1 VRRLLLAT
9 RNQGKLREMRELLG
23 GLDMRLE
30 TLAIHP
36 EVGEVEETGDTFEAN
51 ARLKAVEVAKA
62 TSLWT
67 VGEDSGLCVDA
78 LDGAPGV
85 RSARYAGIHGDD
97 AGNNAR
103 LLREL
108 EGVTDRSARYVCT
121 LCLARPD
128 GTMVVTTRGV
138 CEGEIATEP
147 RGQGGFGYDPLF
159 IPERMPEV
167 TMAELLPEQKNLLS
181 HRGQALHAFIPLL
194 KAHLDDADA

>member
-128 GTMVVTTRGV
+128 GTMVG
-138 CEGEIATEP
+138 
-147 RGQGGFGYDPLF
+147 GQGGFGYDPLF